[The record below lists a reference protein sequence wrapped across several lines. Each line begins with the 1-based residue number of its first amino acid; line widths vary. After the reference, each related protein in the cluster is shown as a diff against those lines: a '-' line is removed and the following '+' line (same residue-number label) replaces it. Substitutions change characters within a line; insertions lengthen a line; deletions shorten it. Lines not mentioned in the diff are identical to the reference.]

1 MCNRAGIILL
11 AIFASLFLL
20 NASTSRAGVTP
31 AAGSDVSSHFDLPA
45 EPLDKA
51 LRDFALQAKCNISYE
66 PTIVAGLQAPAISG
80 DFTVGHVLSL
90 LLKGTKLKAVNVNDN
105 TIQILEGRRSTSRD
119 AGSAPSAPHAAT
131 GTQPATAQGNGAVP
145 STPSSYSQNIR
156 SAGEATENDGDKDI
170 EEITVTGT
178 HIRGTKDSPS
188 PVQVYTRADIDAA
201 GMITIQQFLQ
211 TLPQNFGGVSEN
223 TVSQLAGRSRTNN
236 VVNGSAPNLRG
247 LGAEATLVLI
257 NGHRVAPGNYDGS
270 FVDISMIPLAAVDR
284 IEILTDGAS
293 AIYGSDAVGGV
304 VNIILRSKFD
314 GAESRALFGSVGA
327 GSMHDVQASQTIG
340 ESWRTGSAVFSYQY
354 SDQTPLS
361 AGSRSYLHSVALPF
375 DLLPEQ
381 VQQSAF
387 ADVNQEVVPGF
398 DLHGDAFY
406 SHRAT
411 DTVVSQYD
419 PTAGYSTIEQS
430 PAVIDSYNASFGA
443 TVALPRQSKLAI
455 IATYSESDTSQRY
468 YETPPANEP
477 LISVMKAKSALTS
490 LDVNLDGV
498 LAVLPAGLAH
508 YAVGAQYRHESYGL
522 TYLYPP
528 TDNTFYPSR
537 NVGGGYFE
545 LHIPV
550 VGPNTGSHGDP
561 ALELTL
567 ADRAEHYSDFGSTN
581 NPQIGAIWKPAS
593 GWAIRGTYGT
603 SFKAPLLSELN
614 PVPDDVL
621 LLPGSTFNPAPGGAP
636 NPNALFV
643 LGGNPSLKPEKA
655 TVWTVG
661 LDFKPEEVEGLS
673 AKLTFYDIAFKDEIA
688 TADSNVSVFDLFLDA
703 STLGPQI
710 VQRNPPYSLIQQLM
724 SAPSYVN
731 PFNLS
736 PSSIGAILDNRN
748 LNLSTVK
755 TRGLD
760 FATDYKTALLNSAID
775 TGIDGTYIFTYDNQF
790 SSSAPLTSFLNT
802 SYNPTDLRLRG
813 KAVATLG
820 ALSTGLYV
828 NFVNAYK
835 DTNMVPN
842 GHVASWTTTDA
853 VVTYQFGSV
862 EAQSKGVSVSF
873 AVTNLTNRNPPYIAD
888 SAQYGITYDGVNANA
903 LGRFFSLRLQKHW

>member
-1 MCNRAGIILL
+1 MCSRAGITLL
-11 AIFASLFLL
+11 AIFASL
-20 NASTSRAGVTP
+20 ASIGASSSWADTTP
-31 AAGSDVSSHFDLPA
+31 TVGAEVASHFDLPA

-66 PTIVAGLQAPAISG
+66 PTIVAGLQSPAISG
-80 DFTVGHVLSL
+80 NFTVGDVLSL
-90 LLKGTKLKAVNVNDN
+90 LLKSTKLKAVNVNDN
-105 TIQILEGRRSTSRD
+105 TIQILERPRSTSRD
-119 AGSAPSAPHAAT
+119 AVSVSSESHATT
-131 GTQPATAQGNGAVP
+131 GTRTGPAESNVAASGAP
-145 STPSSYSQNIR
+145 PLHSQNIR
-156 SAGEATENDGDKDI
+156 SAGGATDSDGDKDI

-188 PVQVYTRADIDAA
+188 PVQVYTRADIDAT

-211 TLPQNFGGVSEN
+211 TLTANFGGASEN
-223 TVSQLAGRSRTNN
+223 TISQLAGRSRTNN
-236 VVNGSAPNLRG
+236 LVNGSAPNLRG

-314 GAESRALFGSVGA
+314 GAESRAVFGAVGT
-327 GSMHDVQASQTIG
+327 GSMHNVQASQTVG
-340 ESWRTGSAVFSYQY
+340 ESWQTGSAVLSYQY

-361 AGSRSYLHSVALPF
+361 AGSRDYLHSVALPF
-375 DLLPEQ
+375 YLLPEQ
-381 VQQSAF
+381 VQQAAF
-387 ADVNQEVVPGF
+387 ADLDQEVAPGF
-398 DLHGDAFY
+398 DLHGDANY
-406 SHRAT
+406 SHRGT
-411 DTVVSQYD
+411 NSVVSQYD
-419 PTAGYSTIEQS
+419 PSAGYTSIEQT
-430 PAVIDSYNASFGA
+430 PTVIDSYSASLGA
-443 TVALPRQSKLAI
+443 TVALPRESKLATV
-455 IATYSESDTSQRY
+455 ATYSETDTSQQV
-468 YETPPANEP
+468 YETPPADQP
-477 LISVMKAKSALTS
+477 LLLVSKTKSALIS
-490 LDVNLDGV
+490 LDVNLDGI
-498 LAVLPAGLAH
+498 LAALPAGFAH
-508 YAVGAQYRHESYGL
+508 YAVGAQYRRESYGM
-522 TYLYPP
+522 TYDYPP

-537 NVGGGYFE
+537 NVGAGYLE
-545 LHIPV
+545 LHIPL
-550 VGPNTGSHGDP
+550 VGPDTGSHGDP
-561 ALELTL
+561 TLELTV

-581 NPQIGAIWKPAS
+581 NPQLGAIWKPAS

-603 SFKAPLLSELN
+603 SFKAPILSELN
-614 PVPDDVL
+614 PVPDVVV
-621 LLPGSTFNPAPGGAP
+621 LLPGSTFNSVPGGAP

-661 LDFKPEEVEGLS
+661 LDFKPDEVAGLS
-673 AKLTFYDIAFKDEIA
+673 AKLTFYDIAFRDEIG
-688 TADSNVSVFDLFLDA
+688 TARSSVNPLDLFLDA
-703 STLGPQI
+703 SILGPQI
-710 VQRNPPYSLIQQLM
+710 VQRNPPYALIQQLI

-736 PSSIGAILDNRN
+736 TTSLAILDNRD

-760 FATDYKTALLNSAID
+760 FATDYKTNLLNSSID

-790 SSSAPLTSFLNT
+790 SSSAPVTSFLNT
-802 SYNPTDLRLRG
+802 AYNPTDLRLRG
-813 KAVATLG
+813 KAVASLG
-820 ALSTGLYV
+820 ALSAGVYV
-828 NFVNAYK
+828 NFVSAYK

-853 VVTYQFGSV
+853 VVTYQFESA
-862 EAQSKGVSVSF
+862 EAKSNGVSVSF

>member
-11 AIFASLFLL
+11 AIFATLASLD
-20 NASTSRAGVTP
+20 ASTCLAESTS
-31 AAGSDVSSHFDLPA
+31 AAGPGVSSQFNLPA
-45 EPLDKA
+45 ESLDKA

-66 PTIVAGLQAPAISG
+66 PTIVAGLQAPAING
-80 DFTVGHVLSL
+80 DFTVSHVLSVL
-90 LLKGTKLKAVNVNDN
+90 LRGTKLRAVNVNDN
-105 TIQILEGRRSTSRD
+105 TIQILERPRSASRNTV
-119 AGSAPSAPHAAT
+119 SAPGTPDPIT
-131 GTQPATAQGNGAVP
+131 GTHTVAAENNGVASV
-145 STPSSYSQNIR
+145 TPSPNSPQIQSSSKTI
-156 SAGEATENDGDKDI
+156 GNDVDKDI
-170 EEITVTGT
+170 QEITVTGT

-188 PVQVYTRADIDAA
+188 PVQVYTRADMDAT

-211 TLPQNFGGVSEN
+211 TLPENFGGASEN

-236 VVNGSAPNLRG
+236 LVNGSAPNLRG

-257 NGHRVAPGNYDGS
+257 NGHRVAPGNADGS

-284 IEILTDGAS
+284 IEIVTDGAS

-314 GAESRALFGSVGA
+314 GAESRAVFGSVGT
-327 GSMHDVQASQTIG
+327 GSLHNTQASQTVG
-340 ESWRTGSAVFSYQY
+340 DSWQTGSAVLSYQY

-361 AGSRSYLHSVALPF
+361 AGSRDYLHSVALPF

-381 VQQSAF
+381 VQQAAF
-387 ADVNQEVVPGF
+387 ADLDQEVVPGF
-398 DLHGDAFY
+398 DLHGDAIY

-411 DTVVSQYD
+411 RTVISQAD
-419 PTAGYSTIEQS
+419 PSVGASAEQT
-430 PAVIDSYNASFGA
+430 PTVIDSYNASLGA

-455 IATYSESDTSQRY
+455 VATYSESDTSQQY
-468 YETPPANEP
+468 YQTPPADES
-477 LISVMKAKSALTS
+477 LASASKAKAALTS
-490 LDVNLDGV
+490 LDINLDGI
-498 LAVLPAGLAH
+498 LAELPSGLAH
-508 YAVGAQYRHESYGL
+508 YAVGAQYRHESFGL
-522 TYLYPP
+522 TYYYPP

-537 NVGGGYFE
+537 NVGAGYLE

-550 VGPNTGSHGDP
+550 VGPNAGSHGDP

-581 NPQIGAIWKPAS
+581 NPQIGGIWKPAP
-593 GWAIRGTYGT
+593 GWVIRSTYGT

-614 PVPDDVL
+614 PVPDLVL
-621 LLPGSTFNPAPGGAP
+621 LYPGSIFNPGP
-636 NPNALFV
+636 
-643 LGGNPSLKPEKA
+643 GGNPNSLYVIGGNPNLKPEKA

-661 LDFKPEEVEGLS
+661 LDFKPEEVAGLS
-673 AKLTFYDIAFKDEIA
+673 AKLTYYDIAFKDEIA
-688 TADSNVSVFDLFLDA
+688 TADSNVSASDLFLDA
-703 STLGPQI
+703 SILGPQI
-710 VQRNPPYSLIQQLM
+710 VQRNPPYSLIQQLI
-724 SAPSYVN
+724 SAPTYLN

-736 PSSIGAILDNRN
+736 TSSIGAILDNRA

-760 FATDYKTALLNSAID
+760 FATDYKTTLLNSTID
-775 TGIDGTYIFTYDNQF
+775 TGIDGTYIFTFDNQF
-790 SSSAPLTSFLNT
+790 SNSAPVTSFLNT

-813 KAVATLG
+813 KAIATRG
-820 ALSTGLYV
+820 ALSAGLYI

-853 VVTYQFGSV
+853 VVSYQFGLA
-862 EAQSKGVSVSF
+862 EAQSNGVSVSF
-873 AVTNLTNRNPPYIAD
+873 AVTNLTNRNPPYVSD
-888 SAQYGITYDGVNANA
+888 SAGYGLTYDGVNANA

>member
-1 MCNRAGIILL
+1 MCKSAGIILL
-11 AIFASLFLL
+11 AVFASLISLE
-20 NASTSRAGVTP
+20 ASSSWAGSTSAVGAGVE
-31 AAGSDVSSHFDLPA
+31 SHFDLPA
-45 EPLDKA
+45 ESLDKA

-66 PTIVAGLQAPAISG
+66 PAIVAGLRAPAINGS
-80 DFTVGHVLSL
+80 FTVEHALLL
-90 LLKGTKLKAVNVNDN
+90 LLKGTKLRAINVNDN
-105 TIQILEGRRSTSRD
+105 TIQILEGRRSSVR
-119 AGSAPSAPHAAT
+119 
-131 GTQPATAQGNGAVP
+131 GTV
-145 STPSSYSQNIR
+145 STPAETAAIAGIHTDSTERHGVASVITPPPDSQLIG
-156 SAGEATENDGDKDI
+156 SGGEPIEKDI
-170 EEITVTGT
+170 QEITVTGT

-188 PVQVYTRADIDAA
+188 PVQVYTRADIDAT
-201 GMITIQQFLQ
+201 GMLTIQQFMQ
-211 TLPQNFGGVSEN
+211 TLPENFGGASEN
-223 TVSQLAGRSRTNN
+223 TISLLAGRSRTNN

-257 NGHRVAPGNYDGS
+257 NGHRVAPGNDDGS

-314 GAESRALFGSVGA
+314 GAESRAVFGSVGT
-327 GSMHDVQASQTIG
+327 GSMHNTQASQTVG
-340 ESWRTGSAVFSYQY
+340 ESWQTGSAVLSYQY

-361 AGSRSYLHSVALPF
+361 AGSRDYLHSVALPF

-387 ADVNQEVVPGF
+387 ADLDQEVVPGF
-398 DLHGDAFY
+398 DLHGDVIY

-411 DTVVSQYD
+411 RTIISQD
-419 PTAGYSTIEQS
+419 APSVGYSTSQS
-430 PAVIDSYNASFGA
+430 PSVIDSYNASLGA

-455 IATYSESDTSQRY
+455 VGTYSESDTSQQY
-468 YETPPANEP
+468 YEEPPADAP
-477 LISVMKAKSALTS
+477 LVYVEKAKAGLIS
-490 LDVNLDGV
+490 LDVNLDGI
-498 LAVLPAGLAH
+498 LATLPAGSAH
-508 YAVGAQYRHESYGL
+508 YAIGAQYRRESFGL
-522 TYLYPP
+522 TYYYPP
-528 TDNTFYPSR
+528 TDNAFYPSR
-537 NVGGGYFE
+537 NVAGGYLE
-545 LHIPV
+545 MHIPV

-561 ALELTL
+561 ALDLTL

-581 NPQIGAIWKPAS
+581 NPQIGAIWKPFS

-603 SFKAPLLSELN
+603 SFKAPLLSDLN
-614 PVPDDVL
+614 PVPNDVIL
-621 LLPGSTFNPAPGGAP
+621 FPGSIFNPVPGGPP

-643 LGGNPSLKPEKA
+643 NGGNPNLKPEKA

-661 LDFKPEEVEGLS
+661 LDFKSEDPVGLS
-673 AKLTFYDIAFKDEIA
+673 GKLTFYDIVFKDEISTA
-688 TADSNVSVFDLFLDA
+688 TSNVNVFDLFLDE
-703 STLGPQI
+703 SILGPQI
-710 VQRNPPYSLIQQLM
+710 VQRNPPSSLIQQLT
-724 SAPSYVN
+724 SGPTYAN

-736 PSSIGAILDNRN
+736 PNSIGAILDTAS

-760 FATDYKTALLNSAID
+760 FSTDYKTTLLNSAID
-775 TGIDGTYIFTYDNQF
+775 TGIDGTYIFAFDNQF
-790 SSSAPLTSFLNT
+790 SSSAPVTSFLNA

-813 KAVATLG
+813 KAIAAVG
-820 ALSTGLYV
+820 ALSAGVYM

-853 VVTYQFGSV
+853 VVSYQFGQS
-862 EAQSKGVSVSF
+862 EAQSNGVLISF
-873 AVTNLTNRNPPYIAD
+873 AVTNLTNRSPPYISD
-888 SAQYGITYDGVNANA
+888 SAAYGITYDGVNANA